1 LKQLLEKNLKKEE
14 KKEKIED
21 ILKKLNELRRNKDK
35 RDYEITLLRDSIIP
49 ENEIYKKKI
58 MGILEDFDL
67 KDDFYIKE

>member
-1 LKQLLEKNLKKEE
+1 LEKNLKKDE

-21 ILKKLNELRRNKDK
+21 KLKKLNELRRNKDK